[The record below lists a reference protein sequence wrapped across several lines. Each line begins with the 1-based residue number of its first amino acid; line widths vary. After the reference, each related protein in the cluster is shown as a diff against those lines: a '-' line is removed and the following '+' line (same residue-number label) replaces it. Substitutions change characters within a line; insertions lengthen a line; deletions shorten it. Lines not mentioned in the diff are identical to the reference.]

1 MHVLLQS
8 EVIDVVE
15 VKGRQVPKRTG
26 VGVGRSAAFSVG
38 AQNLA
43 AGDFSMWIWRRL
55 VRPAT
60 KRHPLLQLPTVHT
73 NKQSKWVAGM
83 CPTSYGDCET
93 PEEMLTSFV
102 L

>member
-1 MHVLLQS
+1 
-8 EVIDVVE
+8 VV
-15 VKGRQVPKRTG
+15 VKWSTSPKADWGRRNPL
-26 VGVGRSAAFSVG
+26 G

-60 KRHPLLQLPTVHT
+60 KRHHLLQLPTVHT

-93 PEEMLTSFV
+93 QEEMLTGFV

>member
-43 AGDFSMWIWRRL
+43 AGDFSIVDLAQTRSTSNE
-55 VRPAT
+55 AT
-60 KRHPLLQLPTVHT
+60 PSPSTPHR
-73 NKQSKWVAGM
+73 
-83 CPTSYGDCET
+83 SY
-93 PEEMLTSFV
+93 
-102 L
+102 

>member
-26 VGVGRSAAFSVG
+26 VGRRNPLG

-43 AGDFSMWIWRRL
+43 AGDFSIVDLAQTRSTSNE
-55 VRPAT
+55 AT
-60 KRHPLLQLPTVHT
+60 PSPSTPHR
-73 NKQSKWVAGM
+73 
-83 CPTSYGDCET
+83 SY
-93 PEEMLTSFV
+93 
-102 L
+102 